1 VVTRDARGSGAA
13 RATRSGF
20 GKVLV
25 SLYAV
30 FAVGATSRAVFQIAT
45 KLDEAPLAYTL
56 SALAAV
62 VYVVAAVALVVDRPW
77 ARRLAWAALTFEAVG
92 VLGVGTFSLL
102 RGDLFPEAT
111 VWSDFGL
118 GYLLIPLWL
127 PFLGLWWLRRTRGPA
142 GAATSPPVTG
152 RIG

>member
-1 VVTRDARGSGAA
+1 MSRGARGSGAA

-20 GKVLV
+20 GKVVV

-30 FAVGATSRAVFQIAT
+30 FAVGATSRAVYQITT

-56 SALAAV
+56 SAVAAAVYVLAAV
-62 VYVVAAVALVVDRPW
+62 SLLVDRPW
-77 ARRLAWAALTFEAVG
+77 ARRTAWAALSFEAVG

-102 RGDLFPEAT
+102 RRDLFPEAT
-111 VWSDFGL
+111 VWSDYGL

-142 GAATSPPVTG
+142 EGTVARGAG
-152 RIG
+152 ED